1 MDIYE
6 ATQTLLEGA
15 VPQGT
20 NVSSFVLTYDEDKD
34 QYNLPEFPA
43 VTYNYSQL
51 QPVVSQ
57 TGGSNLYR
65 ANLDVTVWGSLEDID
80 KNAEAVNA
88 AVNAKRVTV
97 NNVEFTLVCNSAQDV
112 SDLGLSFKQRLLRF
126 IGLAEVNKE

>member
-51 QPVVSQ
+51 QPVVSHS
-57 TGGSNLYR
+57 GGSNLYR

>member
-43 VTYNYSQL
+43 VTYNYSQF
-51 QPVVSQ
+51 QPVVSHS
-57 TGGSNLYR
+57 GGSNLYR

-88 AVNAKRVTV
+88 AINAKRVTV